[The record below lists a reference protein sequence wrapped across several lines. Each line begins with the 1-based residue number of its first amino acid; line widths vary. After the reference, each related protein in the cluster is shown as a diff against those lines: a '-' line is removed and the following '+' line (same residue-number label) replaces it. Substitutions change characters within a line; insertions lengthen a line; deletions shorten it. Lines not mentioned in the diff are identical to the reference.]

1 MTRFCK
7 LNFKNMSTCAC
18 PSPPAPCLCYCKG
31 NFWRLRFLLL
41 FETLIN
47 SFKKHAYV
55 LAYGYLK
62 LLSQGASQSLSA
74 WFRLLNAHVWQ
85 DEDMPIKKWAYDVLI
100 GYVSTPSC
108 PGRKGTHTNYC
119 CALVPERPFVA
130 QTIFS
135 LVRKNVLPQWI
146 WDINAVASYIN
157 NFFLQP

>member
-1 MTRFCK
+1 M
-7 LNFKNMSTCAC
+7 
-18 PSPPAPCLCYCKG
+18 
-31 NFWRLRFLLL
+31 
-41 FETLIN
+41 
-47 SFKKHAYV
+47 
-55 LAYGYLK
+55 
-62 LLSQGASQSLSA
+62 
-74 WFRLLNAHVWQ
+74 WQ

-157 NFFLQP
+157 NFFLLLPDKLWENLEVLPETGSLLEGKELGHSCISQWSTRSCWKVPIQP